1 MNIHLSHLRVGY
13 SAHAQIKDINV
24 QIGQGEFIGLVGVNG
39 SGKTCLLKTLT
50 GLLAPLTGDILI
62 DGTPLHAMSVRTR
75 AKHISY
81 LAQERR
87 AVWSGNV
94 KDFVALGRTPYRG
107 PLGRL
112 SPDDHTAISNALA
125 AAGCEDLRERAFN
138 HLSGG
143 EQARVYL
150 ARTLAVDAPFMLADE
165 PIAALDPAHQI
176 ATLSQLQ
183 AQAHAGTTIIAS
195 LHDLG
200 LAQQFCTRI
209 WVVHNGGLYKDAE
222 AHTALDANTLHHV
235 FGIKTRN
242 GQTVLSDKN

>member
-1 MNIHLSHLRVGY
+1 MNIILNNLSVGY
-13 SAHAQIKDINV
+13 GAHPQIKAINAQIK
-24 QIGQGEFIGLVGVNG
+24 QGEFIGLVGVNG
-39 SGKTCLLKTLT
+39 SGKTCLLKTLA
-50 GLLAPLTGDILI
+50 GLLTPLTGDIRV
-62 DGTPLHAMSVRTR
+62 DGTPLPTIPVRAR

-87 AVWSGNV
+87 AVWSGTV

-112 SPDDHTAISNALA
+112 SPDDHTAISEALHM
-125 AAGCEDLRERAFN
+125 AGCEDLKDRHFH

-150 ARTLAVDAPFMLADE
+150 ARTLAVGAPFILADE

-183 AQAHAGTTIIAS
+183 MQAQAGTTIIAS

-200 LAQQFCTRI
+200 LA
-209 WVVHNGGLYKDAE
+209 
-222 AHTALDANTLHHV
+222 
-235 FGIKTRN
+235 
-242 GQTVLSDKN
+242 